1 MDDRERRLVA
11 IPWFAALPPPVRA
24 ALVARGRWQRRAAGE
39 WLYGEGDE
47 DTGVTAV
54 IEGALHLYSQ
64 APGDREALFNAMP
77 AGTVFGQSTLF
88 GGGPR
93 LVTAICAVDSLVFL
107 LSDQALRQVAAA
119 HPSLWESL
127 STLVYG
133 QLRAV
138 VQAVAEFVALRPR
151 ERMVAR
157 LLTYAPGGG
166 RVAVSQAALAEMVGV
181 SRGAVNG
188 WLQKL
193 EASGKIV
200 CGYGWIDVVD
210 RAGLGRLLNA

>member
-1 MDDRERRLVA
+1 MDDRERRLAA
-11 IPWFAALPPPVRA
+11 IPWFASLPPPVRE
-24 ALVARGRWQRRAAGE
+24 ALVARGRWQRRPAGE

-64 APGDREALFNAMP
+64 APGDREALFNALP
-77 AGTVFGQSTLF
+77 AGAVFGQSALF

-107 LSDQALRQVAAA
+107 LPDQALRQVAAA

-138 VQAVAEFVALRPR
+138 VQGLAEFVALRPR
-151 ERMVAR
+151 ERMISR
-157 LLTYAPGGG
+157 LITLSASGS
-166 RVAVSQAALAEMVGV
+166 RVATSQAALAEMVGV

-188 WLQKL
+188 WLTGL
-193 EASGKIV
+193 EAGGKIA

-210 RAGLGRLLNA
+210 REGLRRMLNA